1 MCRKVPIVGKHT
13 KRIAFMAWSN
23 DSLLALATVDNLVSL
38 NTVDGDSM
46 KTVQLR
52 GRPTDLKFGQIK
64 EDKSIPNVDN
74 CVSSHQNCTFD
85 KSSTYLI

>member
-1 MCRKVPIVGKHT
+1 M
-13 KRIAFMAWSN
+13 
-23 DSLLALATVDNLVSL
+23 SL

-74 CVSSHQNCTFD
+74 CVSGEESPFRVNSDVPCRTVMEVLFHE
-85 KSSTYLI
+85 L